1 MFLESD
7 FKVCSFFKVLMAHQA
22 MNANDKNNYPA
33 DAEING
39 RRGCLIVG
47 VVSTTHDQ

>member
-22 MNANDKNNYPA
+22 INANDKIILQSQKNNLC
-33 DAEING
+33 
-39 RRGCLIVG
+39 R
-47 VVSTTHDQ
+47 DQW

>member
-22 MNANDKNNYPA
+22 INANDKNPA
-33 DAEING
+33 E
-39 RRGCLIVG
+39 
-47 VVSTTHDQ
+47 SKE